1 MAANMDHKIKVILD
15 FMRQQ
20 GISVITFIEAYFA
33 SEIRPVQTSRGTF
46 YRDGGIARALK
57 VMIQKSPYG
66 PTKWQTK
73 ARTCALYDELG
84 TYFHGIFNRMLR
96 MEALAVA
103 KDPLMR
109 MTPADVSPESCQEF
123 SFKQYE
129 ELYLKKA
136 PILFGL
142 IRTMS
147 CVEGSTQDL
156 SSLGFEEELESE
168 EQTAELEECS
178 DDEED
183 LEERESVAEGGPQN
197 GKDDD

>member
-1 MAANMDHKIKVILD
+1 MADNVDHKIKAILD

-20 GISVITFIEAYFA
+20 RISVITFIEAYFA

-57 VMIQKSPYG
+57 AMIQKSPYG
-66 PTKWQTK
+66 PTKRQTE
-73 ARTCALYDELG
+73 ARSRALYDELG
-84 TYFHGIFNRMLR
+84 TYFHGIFIRMLR

-129 ELYLKKA
+129 
-136 PILFGL
+136 
-142 IRTMS
+142 
-147 CVEGSTQDL
+147 
-156 SSLGFEEELESE
+156 
-168 EQTAELEECS
+168 
-178 DDEED
+178 
-183 LEERESVAEGGPQN
+183 
-197 GKDDD
+197 